1 MPRVKTIRPGRLT
14 GITGLTQQAS
24 RQIGRQKDIEYATAL
39 SDWQAEKTKLEGIK
53 QDKLNYLDQKMK
65 MIAGE
70 EQAGG
75 ATFDEGFKKA
85 QMEQAKEYANIVS
98 DIKLGNIDAADGY
111 AKLAV
116 FDQSLKNIETA
127 IPNINAFNKKMQE
140 AMNKEEG
147 EVGSFIYDGSG
158 KTFEI
163 AQLFNDMYSPNKSGN
178 VSTVI
183 EDGKTFLVHKD
194 GQKISIEGLNAIM
207 SGENPDYPIN
217 FVQDPTDDLKA
228 VHDAMMKK
236 NDSRFK
242 IEYNT
247 EDLDSEGRKITTK
260 EEKYYIGDNS
270 NYMTYLNRAV
280 EPILNDNEK
289 MKSYWPTIGEGVW
302 TNSDDQRQ
310 LAQKALAQ
318 KGKNLFA
325 PKNDVIS
332 KDIDLPESQ
341 TTKTSDKEEEST
353 VDTDGFNATPTGYV
367 DRTNADIYGT
377 LVMQSKT
384 DTNVPN
390 KLKGVT
396 TINES
401 AMGSILDRE
410 LSSIKGYNVDSYEFV
425 KDKSG
430 NTNLVIKSVT
440 PSGGKIYS
448 KDQIEQL
455 NNLAFKASN
464 GDVTTVIGQDGTI
477 VDQENFDAL
486 QLAETLGSNK
496 DIFVPKGGSKKKE
509 SKEFVVKKLNTP
521 NGVYELEKLLIT
533 NRFTTAKEKQQ
544 ALNKA
549 DKIRIDENKKILSG
563 ERQAVDAQKIR
574 SNLKA
579 IKNDFITV
587 QNYKNPVVLN
597 SPRGSFQ
604 TNAVNW
610 FKSLPK
616 DYKVRTPDGI
626 VTAEEFLSKD
636 SYPMN
641 FLYETYTYTFE
652 DATKNPQPGISLN
665 YEPMNISE
673 NSEGELD

>member
-127 IPNINAFNKKMQE
+127 IPNINAFNKRLQE

-236 NDSRFK
+236 NDSKFK

-247 EDLDSEGRKITTK
+247 EKLDNKGRKVTTK
-260 EEKYYIGDNS
+260 QEKYYIGGNS
-270 NYMTYLNRAV
+270 NYMNYLNRAV
-280 EPILNDNEK
+280 EPILDDNEK

-310 LAQKALAQ
+310 LAQKALVE
-318 KGKNLFA
+318 KSKNLFS

-332 KDIDLPESQ
+332 KDIDLPKPQTSESEKAKQ
-341 TTKTSDKEEEST
+341 SAAKYKNLFTTEVNAAQNILASKTPEDKAKKFMQVINSGLPKSSKDRLQVFEGGGDTIYIETPSQFKDQEST
-353 VDTDGFNATPTGYV
+353 FTPIYTFEEIDNLDFEELLVNINTNKKSYGVPTEEFSILLGDVEQKTPTVKEFTISNQNFVTDPTSSATTEAARNLGLNLDTKPEALAV
-367 DRTNADIYGT
+367 KTNADISDLEVGT
-377 LVMQSKT
+377 AVIYKGQERIVFIDP
-384 DTNVPN
+384 DTGKKAITSV
-390 KLKGVT
+390 
-396 TINES
+396 
-401 AMGSILDRE
+401 E
-410 LSSIKGYNVDSYEFV
+410 LY
-425 KDKSG
+425 
-430 NTNLVIKSVT
+430 
-440 PSGGKIYS
+440 
-448 KDQIEQL
+448 
-455 NNLAFKASN
+455 
-464 GDVTTVIGQDGTI
+464 
-477 VDQENFDAL
+477 
-486 QLAETLGSNK
+486 
-496 DIFVPKGGSKKKE
+496 
-509 SKEFVVKKLNTP
+509 
-521 NGVYELEKLLIT
+521 
-533 NRFTTAKEKQQ
+533 
-544 ALNKA
+544 
-549 DKIRIDENKKILSG
+549 NKK
-563 ERQAVDAQKIR
+563 
-574 SNLKA
+574 
-579 IKNDFITV
+579 
-587 QNYKNPVVLN
+587 YK
-597 SPRGSFQ
+597 
-604 TNAVNW
+604 
-610 FKSLPK
+610 
-616 DYKVRTPDGI
+616 
-626 VTAEEFLSKD
+626 
-636 SYPMN
+636 
-641 FLYETYTYTFE
+641 
-652 DATKNPQPGISLN
+652 
-665 YEPMNISE
+665 
-673 NSEGELD
+673 